1 MGGDEVVLG
10 LDEAEEAAGELGLDG
25 AAEGAEGEALAG
37 GAGRGAA
44 LVGADGEC
52 SVPGG
57 GLLVLS
63 HLYV

>member
-37 GAGRGAA
+37 
-44 LVGADGEC
+44 
-52 SVPGG
+52 
-57 GLLVLS
+57 
-63 HLYV
+63 